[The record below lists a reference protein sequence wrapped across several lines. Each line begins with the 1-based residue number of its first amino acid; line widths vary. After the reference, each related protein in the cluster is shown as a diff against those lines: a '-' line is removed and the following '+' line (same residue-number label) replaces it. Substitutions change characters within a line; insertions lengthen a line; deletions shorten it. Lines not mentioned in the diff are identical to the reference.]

1 MRISDWSS
9 DVCSSDLRFSR
20 DPASTQIVRH
30 LEKRI
35 EDCLNLH
42 AIHSGKMIL
51 YPLRAITGHNGDVTN
66 TIGLKRLDLPF
77 DQRPAI
83 KIDHALGHVR
93 CERQQAR
100 SLSGAQADGFAYRH
114 EIGRAHV

>member
-1 MRISDWSS
+1 MVFFFCKQKTSYDMRISDWIS
-9 DVCSSDLRFSR
+9 DVCSSDL
-20 DPASTQIVRH
+20 

-100 SLSGAQADGFAYRH
+100 SLSGAQDDGFAYRH
-114 EIGRAHV
+114 GRGPG

>member
-9 DVCSSDLRFSR
+9 DVCSSDL
-20 DPASTQIVRH
+20 TQIVRH

-35 EDCLNLH
+35 EDRLNLH
-42 AIHSGKMIL
+42 AFHSGKMIL

-77 DQRPAI
+77 DKRPAI

-100 SLSGAQADGFAYRH
+100 SLSGTQDDGFAYRH
-114 EIGRAHV
+114 GRSPG